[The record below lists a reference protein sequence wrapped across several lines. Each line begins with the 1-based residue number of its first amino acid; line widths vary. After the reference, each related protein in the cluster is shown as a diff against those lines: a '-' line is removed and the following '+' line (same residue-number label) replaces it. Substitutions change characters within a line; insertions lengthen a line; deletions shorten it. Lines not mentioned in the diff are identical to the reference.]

1 MAAGRYL
8 KLISS
13 SGTVALREDEF
24 DGPHM
29 TPDFP
34 RLNDYVDWYARTTP
48 QTLAIAGRERL
59 SYLELQKQVRACADA
74 LAGCGVGP
82 GDCMATLS
90 TPGGAFLVSFLASA
104 LLGAIWVGLNPRH
117 TAAEL
122 DAAVAALSPRV
133 IFARKAIETRNY
145 ESWISALPHTI
156 ATCVISDG
164 SAAALADFA
173 GRKRGNAKA
182 TAAHAAPDAPALI
195 VFTSGSSG
203 RPKGAMISQRA
214 LVGASQ
220 VQLAQWPVNP
230 LRVLNNLPINHI
242 GCVGDLCCY
251 ALVGGG
257 TNVFSE
263 RFDPADSIA
272 LCERE
277 RVTMLGQ
284 VPTQFLLTLNS
295 PQFRP
300 EALTSLQLIIWGGAQ
315 ASAELVAALRD
326 LGKPV
331 ATSYGQTESVGSV
344 TFTPPDATL
353 EELTT
358 TVGRPVAPYAV
369 RIVAENGDVAAASQ
383 PGEIH
388 IRSPFCMHGY
398 WRDPEAT
405 ERAFTP
411 DGWLRTG
418 DIGAVAENGMLRLI
432 GRTTETFKSG
442 GYNIYPIEI
451 EQAIASHAAVADA
464 AVVSLIDPLF
474 GMVGAAMV
482 QPQPGQEL
490 TAAALRTYL
499 ADRVANYKIPK
510 RILIAAELPKLPVG
524 KIDKTAVREILA
536 HVGEQQ

>member
-1 MAAGRYL
+1 
-8 KLISS
+8 
-13 SGTVALREDEF
+13 
-24 DGPHM
+24 M

-34 RLNDYVDWYARTTP
+34 RLNDYVDWYAQTTP
-48 QTLAIAGRERL
+48 RTLAIAGRERL
-59 SYLELQKQVRACADA
+59 TYLELQKQIRACADS
-74 LAGCGVGP
+74 LAACGVGP
-82 GDCMATLS
+82 GDRVAMLS

-104 LLGAIWVGLNPRH
+104 SLGAIWVGLNPRH

-122 DAAVAALSPRV
+122 DTAIAALSPKAV
-133 IFARKAIETRNY
+133 FARKAIESRNY
-145 ESWISALPHTI
+145 DSWIATLPQSIT
-156 ATCVISDG
+156 TFLMLDG
-164 SAAALADFA
+164 SAAALADSA
-173 GRKRGNAKA
+173 EWKDGNTRMPGAVV
-182 TAAHAAPDAPALI
+182 AHATPEAPALI

-214 LVGASQ
+214 LIGASL
-220 VQLAQWPVNP
+220 VQLVQWPVSP
-230 LRVLNNLPINHI
+230 LCVLNNLPINHI

-257 TNVFSE
+257 TNVFCE
-263 RFDPADSIA
+263 RFDPAESIA

-295 PQFRP
+295 PHFRA
-300 EALTSLQLIIWGGAQ
+300 EALASVQLIIWGGAQ

-353 EELTT
+353 EELAI
-358 TVGRPVAPYAV
+358 TVGRPVAPYEIQIAE
-369 RIVAENGDVAAASQ
+369 ENGDVAAASQ
-383 PGEIH
+383 PGEIQ
-388 IRSPFCMHGY
+388 IRSAFCMNGY
-398 WRDPEAT
+398 WQDPEAT
-405 ERAFTP
+405 RRAFTH

-418 DIGAVAENGMLRLI
+418 DVGALTGAGMLRLI

-442 GYNIYPIEI
+442 GYNIYPVEI
-451 EQAIASHAAVADA
+451 EQAIASHEAVADA
-464 AVVSLIDPLF
+464 AVVSLADPLF

-482 QPQPGQEL
+482 QPHPGQEL
-490 TAAALRTYL
+490 TPAALRAHL
-499 ADRVANYKIPK
+499 ADHLANYKIPK

-524 KIDKTAVREILA
+524 KIDKTAVRVILA
-536 HVGEQQ
+536 RTGEGQ